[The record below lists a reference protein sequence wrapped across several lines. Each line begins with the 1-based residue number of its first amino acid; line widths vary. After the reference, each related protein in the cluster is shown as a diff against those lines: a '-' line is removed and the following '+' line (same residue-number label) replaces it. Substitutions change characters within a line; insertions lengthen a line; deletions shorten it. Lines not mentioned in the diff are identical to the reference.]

1 MLKLISLPQKHPC
14 LSVFLLALAVRILSL
29 SLDTSYLTLP
39 FEQDAGNYYTLA
51 MNLAAGRGMLLLGQ
65 PSAAC
70 SPLYPI
76 FLAAVSYI
84 PGNFRLN
91 AVLVQA
97 VAGALLVV
105 LVFLAAGHFFSLRR
119 GWIAALAAAFYPGFV
134 LTGNW
139 LRTETLFLPLLVA
152 GVYWFET
159 SRRGPGPAPT
169 MLSAAALALSALTRS
184 TSFFLPL
191 LFAVVYLFDMKNTG
205 VRKGLIKIAV
215 FLLTFAAV
223 YSPWVVRNYLVF
235 GEPVLTTSNTGMVL
249 YTGNFP
255 LEGKLFGFN
264 IQGAELDGDLKGVMD
279 LPELERDKRLHEYA
293 VNKILEDPWR
303 AVRLLRLK
311 ALYFWS
317 PFDWEVLGNSEG
329 TLNAGYL
336 WILLFAG
343 LALFSGGWRGDNLL
357 PVLVVAYFFLL
368 CLPTYGSPRLRLP
381 IEPFLIVLAAS
392 GWEWAEGRTAA
403 GGRYILLA
411 FVIVSSVCGYAFGY
425 QIKEFTADILVRLG
439 LW

>member
-29 SLDTSYLTLP
+29 SLDTAYLTLP
-39 FEQDAGNYYTLA
+39 FDQDAGSYYTLA
-51 MNLAAGRGMLLLGQ
+51 MSLASGRGMLLEGQ

-70 SPLYPI
+70 SPLYPM

-91 AVLVQA
+91 AVLIQA
-97 VAGALLVV
+97 VIGALLVV
-105 LVFLAAGHFFSLRR
+105 LVFLAAGLLFSSRR

-159 SRRGPGPAPT
+159 SRRGPGPAQA

-191 LFAVVYLFDMKNTG
+191 LFTVVYLFDLKNAG
-205 VRKGLIKIAV
+205 VRKGLFKIAV
-215 FLLTFAAV
+215 FLLTYAAV
-223 YSPWVVRNYLVF
+223 YSPWVLRNYLTF

-264 IQGAELDGDLKGVMD
+264 PQGAELSDDLKRAMD
-279 LPELERDKRLHEYA
+279 LPELERDKFLHEYTRK
-293 VNKILEDPWR
+293 KILEDPWR
-303 AVRLLRLK
+303 AISLLRLK
-311 ALYFWS
+311 TLYFWS
-317 PFDWEVLGNSEG
+317 PFDWEVLGHSEG

-336 WILLFAG
+336 WILLFAA
-343 LALFSGGWRGDNLL
+343 LALFSGGWRGNLV

-381 IEPFLIVLAAS
+381 IEPFLIALAAS
-392 GWEWAEGRTAA
+392 GWEWAEGRTSA
-403 GGRYILLA
+403 GGRFILLA
-411 FVIVSSVCGYAFGY
+411 SVILSSVCGYAFGY
-425 QIKEFTADILVRLG
+425 QIKEFAAGILVRLG